1 MAEHCGSCVWR
12 SGRAGYKCDYAGKT
26 DRTRKA
32 ESPDGCTYYLR
43 GDIVTDD
50 RTAQRLYRKVMAKR
64 KAAGA
69 GVSRPAPPSFESGCP
84 MTGRRL

>member
-12 SGRAGYKCDYAGKT
+12 SGRAGYKCDYA
-26 DRTRKA
+26 
-32 ESPDGCTYYLR
+32 LR

-64 KAAGA
+64 KAAGLA
-69 GVSRPAPPSFESGCP
+69 
-84 MTGRRL
+84 

>member
-12 SGRAGYKCDYAGKT
+12 SGRPEYRCDFAGKT
-26 DRTRKA
+26 GHTRKA
-32 ESPDGCTYYLR
+32 EPPDGCTYYLR

-64 KAAGA
+64 EAAGLA
-69 GVSRPAPPSFESGCP
+69 
-84 MTGRRL
+84 

>member
-12 SGRAGYKCDYAGKT
+12 SGRPEYRCDFAGKT
-26 DRTRKA
+26 DHTRKA

-43 GDIVTDD
+43 GDIVTDG

-64 KAAGA
+64 EAGGFAWAAPHPPLLKAAA
-69 GVSRPAPPSFESGCP
+69 R
-84 MTGRRL
+84 